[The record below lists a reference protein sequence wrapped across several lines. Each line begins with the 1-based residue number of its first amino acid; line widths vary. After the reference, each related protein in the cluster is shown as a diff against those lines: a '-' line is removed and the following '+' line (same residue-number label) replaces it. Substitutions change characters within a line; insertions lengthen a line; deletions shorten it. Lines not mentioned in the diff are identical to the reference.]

1 MAIKLTP
8 DQEIE
13 NKAAHEALNRINK
26 ISGFSVVESVFEQ
39 MDVVS
44 VKKNS
49 DGTYTE
55 NKVSA
60 GWYVRLVGSSAVFV
74 GYERPPEKFM
84 RGARCKLSL
93 EIVPDAPKAE
103 AATAEKPIPPKPVR
117 DHAAHIGE
125 KGLTLADA
133 IRGA

>member
-13 NKAAHEALNRINK
+13 NKAAYDAFQRINK
-26 ISGFSVVESVFEQ
+26 LSGIGVIENVFEQ
-39 MDVVS
+39 MDAVGH
-44 VKKNS
+44 KKNP

-55 NKVSA
+55 TKVSA

-74 GYERPPEKFM
+74 GYERPPEKFA

-93 EIVPDAPKAE
+93 EIVSDNPKAE
-103 AATAEKPIPPKPVR
+103 PAMAEMPIPPKPPR